1 MKNNVD
7 KSFIFSIFV
16 KMTNKISILLMIHRG
31 KYLAVLALI
40 FELFKQK
47 ICCFD

>member
-16 KMTNKISILLMIHRG
+16 MITNKSCYYEKSFNIMFL
-31 KYLAVLALI
+31 
-40 FELFKQK
+40 
-47 ICCFD
+47 CCMRFIV